1 MSEHDPETSPEPAD
15 IPEAPDDLDLS
26 ALADLAFGPLS
37 DVPADAPADEHEPG
51 YVETDDHVE
60 DDLVYLDD
68 DGEEVARP

>member
-1 MSEHDPETSPEPAD
+1 MSEPAPETSPEPAD
-15 IPEAPDDLDLS
+15 IPEAPDDLDFA
-26 ALADLAFGPLS
+26 ALLNVDAAVAD
-37 DVPADAPADEHEPG
+37 DVDLDEHEPG

>member
-1 MSEHDPETSPEPAD
+1 MSDPDIPEPAD

-26 ALADLAFGPLS
+26 ALADLAFGPLF
-37 DVPADAPADEHEPG
+37 DAPADEHEPG
-51 YVETDDHVE
+51 YVENDDHVE